1 MRGSRRRGREPQAG
15 STLTMEPNAGL
26 NTTTLRSQLELKSWV
41 GWPTYWAT
49 QVPLIQPLLCA
60 RSYARAMT
68 HSDGLLS
75 SGFQSRLNQ
84 TNPERTLTVYDG
96 WMKAAMFVH
105 DWNTGESFPKEVT
118 VRTSL
123 KSSQEL
129 HSQDRVEKEYSKL
142 ENKTKPKNVQR
153 STGEREQRT

>member
-1 MRGSRRRGREPQAG
+1 
-15 STLTMEPNAGL
+15 
-26 NTTTLRSQLELKSWV
+26 
-41 GWPTYWAT
+41 
-49 QVPLIQPLLCA
+49 
-60 RSYARAMT
+60 
-68 HSDGLLS
+68 
-75 SGFQSRLNQ
+75 
-84 TNPERTLTVYDG
+84 
-96 WMKAAMFVH
+96 MFVH